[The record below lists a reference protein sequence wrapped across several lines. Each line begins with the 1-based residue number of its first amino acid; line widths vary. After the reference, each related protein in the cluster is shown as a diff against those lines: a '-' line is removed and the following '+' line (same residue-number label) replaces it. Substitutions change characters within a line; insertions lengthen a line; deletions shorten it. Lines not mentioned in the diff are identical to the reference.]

1 MVLTPNRAAKLA
13 CWCIRTAWAPLR
25 WQRVALMAALAL
37 VTAGCAMWAVALHH
51 QATRRPETWVSLFD
65 YIYAPFLYLVP
76 QSNFAYATTLTLPE
90 AVARIIGPLLSLLG
104 LFWLARR
111 QLLITAAGLLLDY
124 GARGHAMIL
133 AEHGSGDAL
142 ALASAGAGET
152 VVLADASVIDEE
164 DRLAVLGAAGV
175 MCRGALPKSLA
186 RAGTLALWQASDA
199 DNIACA
205 TSLRS
210 GHDIRAREIHLS
222 VRSVDLHRALLQVPD
237 LMLDKAVRLRPH
249 SVAGDAMRAALAGPT
264 LPALAVTRNQPRV
277 TLCLWGMTDA
287 LIWAGEIA
295 LRQYWSARLGAP
307 RVVWAGG
314 ALDAPLP
321 EALTHLVE
329 HAAHVFGAGA
339 TCPVVERLSSE
350 AACTDPGIS
359 CHLIDAGDADATLA
373 QAFALAS
380 KLRQMHAEPAPV
392 RPVLDVACAIG
403 PLFTTDKLVF
413 QPPIIP
419 GADLTLEA
427 LRNREAD
434 AAAAQIHLAYDR
446 QFGGGGTAPASGR
459 WQDLPETYVAANRAA
474 ADHVAIKQWDAATS
488 GLAGDALIEALAEA
502 EHNRWSADRLLAGW
516 SPAGDAARDNARRLH
531 PDLRPWGA
539 LGEDAREKDRVAVR
553 NLVAELIRG
562 DSAGQ

>member
-1 MVLTPNRAAKLA
+1 MVATAVCAA
-13 CWCIRTAWAPLR
+13 WG
-25 WQRVALMAALAL
+25 VALRHKEAVEPLS
-37 VTAGCAMWAVALHH
+37 WANL
-51 QATRRPETWVSLFD
+51 LD
-65 YIYAPFLYLVP
+65 YVYAPFLYLVP
-76 QSNFAYATTLTLPE
+76 LSGLAFAAKLNLPE
-90 AVARIIGPLLSLLG
+90 EIARLVGPLIPLVS

-111 QLLITAAGLLLDY
+111 RLLISAADLLLDY
-124 GARGHAMIL
+124 GARGHAVII
-133 AEHGSGDAL
+133 ADQGSGDAL
-142 ALASAGAGET
+142 ALASAAAGEV
-152 VVLADASVIDEE
+152 VVLADAIVVNEE

-186 RAGTLALWQASDA
+186 RAGTLVLWQASDA

-210 GHDIRAREIHLS
+210 GHDIGAREIHLS
-222 VRSVDLHRALLQVPD
+222 VRAIDLHRALLQVPD

-249 SVAGDAMRAALAGPT
+249 SVAGDAVRAALAGPT
-264 LPALAVTRNQPRV
+264 LPALAVAHNQPRV
-277 TLCLWGMTDA
+277 TLCLWGTTDA

-295 LRQYWSARLGAP
+295 LRQFWSARLGAP

-321 EALTHLVE
+321 EALARLVD
-329 HAAHVFGAGA
+329 HTAQVFGVGA
-339 TCPVVERLSSE
+339 NCPVVERLSAD
-350 AACTDPGIS
+350 AACSDPAIT

-373 QAFALAS
+373 QTFALAS
-380 KLRQMHAEPAPV
+380 KLRQMHTEPAPV
-392 RPVLDVACAIG
+392 RPVLDVVCAIG

-413 QPPIIP
+413 LPPIIP
-419 GADLTLEA
+419 AAGLTLEK

-434 AAAAQIHLAYDR
+434 EAAAQVHLAYDR
-446 QFGGGGTAPASGR
+446 QFGGGGTVPASGR

-488 GLAGDALIEALAEA
+488 GLTGDALIEALAEA
-502 EHNRWSADRLLAGW
+502 EHNRWCADRLLAGW

-539 LGEDAREKDRVAVR
+539 LGEEAREKDRA
-553 NLVAELIRG
+553 A
-562 DSAGQ
+562 AGMG